1 MSEGLLAAPKNYT
14 NATFPSP
21 RRQLCYFGSGVLA
34 GAATLPVEALWSR
47 FRAPGSPASHFST
60 HFPGPLVSVRTIH
73 RAGFRF
79 WTFDIVRS
87 QLGQHAPSLP
97 VAVKGGLGGA
107 AGGFVEVCAEA
118 VISTRPRLPSLGQLA
133 NQSAKLFFC
142 FGTYTF
148 LSTTLSPEQLPP
160 KPFPFCWAL
169 GAIAGGT
176 GSGIVA
182 AVEGVRGAALWKM
195 AVPRGAL
202 IIGTVISVHVT
213 SCAAILQRVA
223 R

>member
-1 MSEGLLAAPKNYT
+1 MSAGLQAAPKNSV
-14 NATFPSP
+14 NAAFPSP
-21 RRQLCYFGSGVLA
+21 TRQLCYIASGSLA
-34 GAATLPVEALWSR
+34 GAATLPVDALWSR
-47 FRAPGSPASHFST
+47 LRAPGAPTTHISK
-60 HFPGPLVSVRTIH
+60 HFPSPLVAVRTIY

-87 QLGQHAPSLP
+87 QLNQHAPSLP

-107 AGGFVEVCAEA
+107 AGGFVEVCAESL
-118 VISTRPRLPSLGQLA
+118 ISSRPRLPSSWALA

-148 LSTTLSPEQLPP
+148 LSTTFSPEQLPP
-160 KPFPFCWAL
+160 KPFPLCWAL

-176 GSGIVA
+176 GSAIVA
-182 AVEGVRGAALWKM
+182 ALEGVGGAALWKM
-195 AVPRGAL
+195 AVPKGAL

-213 SCAAILQRVA
+213 SCAAILKRVGS
-223 R
+223 

>member
-1 MSEGLLAAPKNYT
+1 MFEGLLAAPTNYVNT
-14 NATFPSP
+14 TFPPST
-21 RRQLCYFGSGVLA
+21 RQLCYFGSGCLA

-47 FRAPGSPASHFST
+47 FRAPGSPATHFSKN
-60 HFPGPLVSVRTIH
+60 FPGPLVSLRTIY

-79 WTFDIVRS
+79 WTFDITRS
-87 QLGQHAPSLP
+87 QLNRHVPSLP
-97 VAVKGGLGGA
+97 VAVTGGLGGA
-107 AGGFVEVCAEA
+107 AGGFVEVCAESF
-118 VISTRPRLPSLGQLA
+118 ISRRPRLPSPLALA

-148 LSTTLSPEQLPP
+148 LSTNLSPEQLPP

-176 GSGIVA
+176 GSGILA
-182 AVEGVRGAALWKM
+182 ALEGVRGATLWKV
-195 AVPRGAL
+195 AVPKGAL

-213 SCAAILQRVA
+213 SCAEILKKFGR
-223 R
+223 